1 MSSTVGHMAE
11 AIIYDATLNPTK
23 DELLSEHSPIVE
35 PLGSYRAVDRDGEV
49 GIEVLVGRDANDA
62 LRQFGVSYREAGA
75 KLDDELTPMDHSVLG
90 ARSVAPLT
98 TDPVA
103 VRELIQTILVG
114 GEGASFSNGEP
125 IFAVRGTG
133 QTPDVTVSAA
143 EIEDHNEYTSIGSVD
158 IDGEAHRYQ
167 LRITREVLDAQ
178 VAKPEDLALVRA
190 DDGAILMRLEVWK

>member
-1 MSSTVGHMAE
+1 MAE
-11 AIIYDATLNPTK
+11 SIIYAATLTPTK
-23 DELLSEHSPIVE
+23 NELLRAHSPIVE
-35 PLGSYRAVDRDGEV
+35 NLGSYRVVDRDGEV
-49 GIEVLVGRDANDA
+49 GIEILVGRDTHGA
-62 LRQFGVSYREAGA
+62 LRQFGVSYRDAGA

-98 TDPVA
+98 ADPVA
-103 VRELIQTILVG
+103 VRELIQTILAG

-133 QTPDVTVSAA
+133 QTSEVAVGAV

-158 IDGEAHRYQ
+158 IDGEQQRYQ
-167 LRITREVLDAQ
+167 LRITREILDAQ
-178 VAKPEDLALVRA
+178 VAEPEDLALVRA